1 MGVRSEQR
9 ITVTFPVTVRG
20 FDSGGSPFTVNTE
33 TDDISLSGAS
43 LKGLTET
50 VTPGMKIEIE
60 SKGQKSWYRVQWVG
74 QNGSSRAGRIG
85 IRSLEHGKYI
95 WGVAPKEWQ
104 PDTFDPS
111 KPAAFQANPTAA
123 VSDGVGAPWSGQ
135 ERRQFAR
142 HPCQIQV
149 LVTPVGDSAGVSGR
163 ITDIS
168 LGGCYIEMFSP
179 FAVDTEVRLA
189 LQLED
194 STPDLSA
201 RVRASQTGCG
211 MGVSFTAMSAE
222 NFELLRHLAPPAM
235 LPAGNGSAPGKSAA
249 QLSPASAR
257 PSVAST
263 IASAYA
269 ASEIESDVHSG
280 PDPHSHF
287 ESDSLSSAAPL
298 TTSALE
304 AAVRVL
310 FRKGLLTQAELSEE
324 LEKLKV
330 TKS

>member
-50 VTPGMKIEIE
+50 VTPGMKVEIE

-85 IRSLEHGKYI
+85 VRSLEHGKYI

-111 KPAAFQANPTAA
+111 KPAAFLSKPTAA
-123 VSDGVGAPWSGQ
+123 ASDGVGASWSGQ

-149 LVTPVGDSAGVSGR
+149 QVTLAGDSAGVSGR

-179 FAVDTEVRLA
+179 FAVDAEVRLA
-189 LQLED
+189 LKLED

-235 LPAGNGSAPGKSAA
+235 APAGNGSVTGKASA
-249 QLSPASAR
+249 QLGPAGTR

-269 ASEIESDVHSG
+269 ASDIESDSR
-280 PDPHSHF
+280 P
-287 ESDSLSSAAPL
+287 ESDSESTSDSTAVPL
-298 TTSALE
+298 TREALE

-324 LEKLKV
+324 LEKLKI
-330 TKS
+330 TKT

>member
-1 MGVRSEQR
+1 MGCRNEQR
-9 ITVTFPVTVRG
+9 IAVAFPVIVRG

-33 TDDISLSGAS
+33 TEDISLSGAS

-50 VTPGMKIEIE
+50 VTQGMKIEIE

-74 QNGSSRAGRIG
+74 QAGSARAGRIG
-85 IRSLEHGKYI
+85 VRCLEHGKYI

-111 KPAAFQANPTAA
+111 KPVAATGPSAATAA
-123 VSDGVGAPWSGQ
+123 SYGLGASWSGQ

-149 LVTPVGDSAGVSGR
+149 QVTLVGDSAGVSGR

-179 FAVDTEVRLA
+179 FPVDAEVRLA
-189 LQLED
+189 LKLEE

-235 LPAGNGSAPGKSAA
+235 APAGNGSGSARA
-249 QLSPASAR
+249 QAQPAGPAGTR

-269 ASEIESDVHSG
+269 ASEIESYSASA
-280 PDPHSHF
+280 PSSN
-287 ESDSLSSAAPL
+287 SDSDSIDAPL
-298 TTSALE
+298 TADALE

-310 FRKGLLTQAELSEE
+310 FRKGLLTRAELSEE
-324 LEKLKV
+324 LEKLKF
-330 TKS
+330 TKT